1 MILKLQSALGSL
13 GVGSRWGSQMCV
25 SNVIPGDAAAASLHL
40 TLFTLLF
47 MFPWD
52 KDTL

>member
-25 SNVIPGDAAAASLHL
+25 SNMIPGDAATASLRL
-40 TLFTLLF
+40 NSIYFVIYISF
-47 MFPWD
+47 G
-52 KDTL
+52 